1 MAKAGGMRSY
11 KLTQFG
17 APLAEVTELP
27 PAPKETQV
35 LLRVSACGVCHS
47 DIHIADGYFDL
58 GQGQKLDLAP
68 AVKLPRILG
77 HEIAGV
83 VEELGPDATGVKV
96 GDRRSIYPWGGC
108 GQCAQCRGGHENLDA
123 PSLEISACMLMAA
136 SAMLWSDIPDT
147 WSNTSLCRRRSRRPL
162 RVRASRRSAL

>member
-1 MAKAGGMRSY
+1 MANAGGMRSY

-17 APLAEVTELP
+17 APLAEVIESP

-96 GDRRSIYPWGGC
+96 GDRRAIYPWGGC
-108 GQCAQCRGGHENLDA
+108 GQCAQCRGGHEKFWRQ
-123 PSLEISACMLMAA
+123 AA
-136 SAMLWSDIPDT
+136 KSQ
-147 WSNTSLCRRRSRRPL
+147 
-162 RVRASRRSAL
+162 RAR